1 MGWGQGRQGA
11 GGIEKGP
18 EETFWGDRNVH
29 SLDSGDCSTITYLK
43 VTKLYTLNILYVN
56 YMQ

>member
-1 MGWGQGRQGA
+1 MGRGEGRQGA

-18 EETFWGDRNVH
+18 EETFGGDRNVQY
-29 SLDSGDCSTITYLK
+29 LDCSTVIYLK
-43 VTKLYTLNILYVN
+43 VTKLYTLNILCVN